1 MTTTADRYETETR
14 SLLHRLMKAGFTPL
28 TVNNGASATKWNADD
43 RTLFIEEAMA
53 CDEATLRC
61 VDQDGRKVALFLVYG
76 NGPGELVCDFT
87 DTPALAAVVDAHYA
101 AHNR

>member
-1 MTTTADRYETETR
+1 MTTTADRYNTETR

-28 TVNNGASATKWNADD
+28 TIDNGEAVTKWNADD
-43 RTLFIEEAMA
+43 RTLFVEEAMA
-53 CDEATLRC
+53 CDESTLRC

-87 DTPALAAVVDAHYA
+87 DTPALAAVVDAHYNA
-101 AHNR
+101 LNR